1 MIFNEQKLN
10 NDNLKKAY
18 SVLETK
24 VKEKTRALEEKI
36 EELEKINSL
45 AIGRE
50 LKMIDLKEENKEL
63 KSKLEKYINNG

>member
-1 MIFNEQKLN
+1 MIFNEEKLN